1 MNIDVPQERI
11 EEFRRRWRIRE
22 LMPFGSVVRDDF
34 RPDSDVDVLV
44 TFEPDAAH
52 TLFDIAEMQEEIEE
66 LFGRDVDMVER
77 TSLVNPFIRA
87 AVLQPDR
94 PRLTPA
100 EQDLAYLWHMR
111 DALGKLAR
119 YVAGKTYADFEG
131 DTLLQ
136 DGVVR
141 QLRIVGDTASRVSDE
156 TAARCPEVPWGR
168 VAGFRS
174 VISHENDRAKLR
186 RIWTAVGD
194 QVPALTAQLA
204 AIFAELGND
213 AEHDTAA

>member
-11 EEFRRRWRIRE
+11 EAFRRRWRIHE

-34 RPDSDVDVLV
+34 GPDSDVDVMV

-66 LFGRDVDMVER
+66 IFGRNVDMVER
-77 TSLVNPFIRA
+77 TSLVNPFIRR
-87 AVLQPDR
+87 AVLQPGR

-100 EQDLAYLWHMR
+100 EQDLAYFWHMR
-111 DALGKLAR
+111 DALRKLAR

-136 DGVVR
+136 DAVVR
-141 QLRIVGDTASRVSDE
+141 QLRIVGDAASRVSDE
-156 TAARCPEVPWGR
+156 SAARCPEVPWAR
-168 VAGFRS
+168 VAGLRT
-174 VISHENDRAKLR
+174 VVSHENDRAKLR
-186 RIWTAVGD
+186 RIWTAVVE
-194 QVPALTAQLA
+194 QVPALTAQLTA
-204 AIFAELGND
+204 LFDELESD